1 MLFRL
6 AGIDQ
11 NAMRKRGVDYVRDK
25 LQLRAEYQTLS
36 RLPRTRQ
43 ILFTVRVVML
53 LAIELHTPHRTQGF
67 VYVKVRSNRLDHCL

>member
-11 NAMRKRGVDYVRDK
+11 DAMLERGVDYVRDK

-36 RLPRTRQ
+36 RLPKTRQ

-53 LAIELHTPHRTQGF
+53 PIELHAPHHT
-67 VYVKVRSNRLDHCL
+67 KRLCM